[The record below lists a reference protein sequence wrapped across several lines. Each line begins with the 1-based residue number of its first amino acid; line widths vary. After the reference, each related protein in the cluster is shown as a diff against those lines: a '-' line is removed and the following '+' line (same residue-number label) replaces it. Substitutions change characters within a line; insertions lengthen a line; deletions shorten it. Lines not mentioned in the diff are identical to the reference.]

1 MSSEPPLSIVDHDRA
16 AAARVL
22 KRGYGLSNP
31 IPLFDDNPLRRPK
44 MNHELALRERWLRIA
59 EAAREYEEQE
69 LAEATIV
76 LPALMPKTPAFK
88 QPKGHD

>member
-1 MSSEPPLSIVDHDRA
+1 
-16 AAARVL
+16 
-22 KRGYGLSNP
+22 
-31 IPLFDDNPLRRPK
+31 